1 LEKFRII
8 SGIRIFLK
16 NSGFTGKGRLRGK
29 LTEKRDEPNLLW
41 TDQMDNGHFVMDS
54 ENFRG
59 QGDMSIYVK
68 S

>member
-1 LEKFRII
+1 V
-8 SGIRIFLK
+8 
-16 NSGFTGKGRLRGK
+16 K
-29 LTEKRDEPNLLW
+29 LTEKRDEPDLLW
-41 TDQMDNGHFVMDS
+41 TDQMDNGNFVMDS